1 MAYIFNQI
9 RRIQEHTE
17 YLNEIIKELAN
28 MPPGDSSDSG
38 CPGNIFY
45 ISVYNDVKTT
55 L

>member
-9 RRIQEHTE
+9 RRIQEQTE

-28 MPPGDSSDSG
+28 MPPSDSSDSG

-45 ISVYNDVKTT
+45 ISVYNDVKTK